1 MRWIDRL
8 AARCALLAGYALFLV
23 MALVVLGVVFRYVLG
38 KPIFGSQD
46 AMEMMLIGVAILGMA
61 HCARTG
67 GHIAVDLFERAL
79 GRGGRFVGDVVS
91 TLLGVGLL
99 LVLVWGAVQKML
111 DAWEWGDAT
120 NLLQIPFWPF
130 YGLIAFG
137 ALLYALAYLP
147 KAGKAAGDAQDVQDA
162 GAGR

>member
-8 AARCALLAGYALFLV
+8 AARCALIAGYALFLV
-23 MALVVLGVVFRYVLG
+23 MALVVLGVLFRYVLG

-46 AMEMMLIGVAILGMA
+46 ALEMMLIGVAILGMA
-61 HCARTG
+61 HCARTD

-79 GRGGRFVGDVVS
+79 GRNGRWIGDVVS
-91 TLLGVGLL
+91 TLLGVALL
-99 LVLVWGAVQKML
+99 LLLAWGATQKML

-147 KAGKAAGDAQDVQDA
+147 GAGKGTKDKQNLE
-162 GAGR
+162 AGR